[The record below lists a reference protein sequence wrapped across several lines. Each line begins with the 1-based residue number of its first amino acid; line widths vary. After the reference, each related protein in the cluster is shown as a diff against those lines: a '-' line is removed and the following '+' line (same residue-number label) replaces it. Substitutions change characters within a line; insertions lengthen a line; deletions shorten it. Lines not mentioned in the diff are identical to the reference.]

1 MRKAL
6 DKIRSN
12 WKVLVI
18 LGVLVG
24 ICIFLKS
31 VFDNDG
37 TNIGLMWVAVIIA
50 AIAAIAA
57 LESLGATRKS
67 LKTTRESLE
76 LTRATTRPFL
86 NIYQF
91 DVIWSRNDGQ
101 PTTVKHF
108 IFGFCNQGAFP
119 ADQVSVLMK
128 VSKKEMDDKQYLF
141 AAGEVI
147 PPLCFPTEEITNL
160 YFRKVDEKEKLEVEL
175 KGELKARI
183 EIEYKN
189 KLTQKTYNTNRSY
202 LIQYDPTARH
212 APTPL
217 LKEDY
222 WD

>member
-31 VFDNDG
+31 VFNNYG

-86 NIYQF
+86 TLKEADITVPETLVRFVVKNTGTLPAENGKFKVNIISLQEPDAPEIILEGEIPLLF
-91 DVIWSRNDGQ
+91 PNDEMSLFLPTDTTIIHVPMPTSDFVSLVNSGKEIHFRLEMKYRSFEKEYVYGKVLKLLPRQKGQ
-101 PTTVKHF
+101 KALA
-108 IFGFCNQGAFP
+108 NL
-119 ADQVSVLMK
+119 VSVEG
-128 VSKKEMDDKQYLF
+128 SSY
-141 AAGEVI
+141 
-147 PPLCFPTEEITNL
+147 
-160 YFRKVDEKEKLEVEL
+160 
-175 KGELKARI
+175 
-183 EIEYKN
+183 YK
-189 KLTQKTYNTNRSY
+189 
-202 LIQYDPTARH
+202 
-212 APTPL
+212 
-217 LKEDY
+217 
-222 WD
+222 